1 MPIAL
6 LWGCLYAFFSFE
18 MIWCVTPALKLL
30 KMRVTSFRAFYSMC
44 LNTCLGPL
52 YEIFGLAL
60 SNIRI
65 TITNKNGS
73 QESNKDFGLING
85 VRYQRFD
92 ETAHLTNLV

>member
-6 LWGCLYAFFSFE
+6 LWGCLYALFSFE
-18 MIWCVTPALKLL
+18 MIWCVTPALQLL

-65 TITNKNGS
+65 TITNRNGDQTS
-73 QESNKDFGLING
+73 ARDLKQING
-85 VRYQRFD
+85 FKYQAFN
-92 ETAHLTNLV
+92 ETNQLTKLV